1 MAWPSVTMFGLNK
14 RHRSQRAVMGAFIG
28 NSIVDS
34 AYSVPLRIHSCTLRL
49 VETLAGD
56 TSRHDRST
64 LGSVLTTQI
73 RRSTTTT
80 HHLRTLAGVN
90 FCESTPSG
98 HVDSWISCCVA
109 CFCEEGDGV
118 PVLVQHAVISGP
130 ITKATAV
137 HPSIHPFHPFIR
149 AYPLAHARPTCSD
162 ASRVPLRRST
172 ELVPRPHGEGDA
184 PARGGDAPH
193 SPAARAARRASTLLS
208 SHLAHSLVYL
218 SRPLSSLSP
227 RSLFPSSQGRARVC
241 VCVCV
246 CVCMCHASS
255 IVQSN
260 CRANLPILRVCDAQ
274 LHHTCAASL
283 TPRA

>member
-1 MAWPSVTMFGLNK
+1 MHSSSCRDPRWGYESPRPINSWVSLDDSDPQINHDHPSTP
-14 RHRSQRAVMGAFIG
+14 
-28 NSIVDS
+28 NSCRVD
-34 AYSVPLRIHSCTLRL
+34 L
-49 VETLAGD
+49 
-56 TSRHDRST
+56 
-64 LGSVLTTQI
+64 
-73 RRSTTTT
+73 
-80 HHLRTLAGVN
+80 
-90 FCESTPSG
+90 CESTPSG

-109 CFCEEGDGV
+109 CFYEEGDGV

-130 ITKATAV
+130 ITKSTAV

-149 AYPLAHARPTCSD
+149 AYPLAHARPICSD

-172 ELVPRPHGEGDA
+172 ELVPRPHDEGDA

-227 RSLFPSSQGRARVC
+227 RSLFPSSQGRARARVC

-246 CVCMCHASS
+246 CV
-255 IVQSN
+255 
-260 CRANLPILRVCDAQ
+260 
-274 LHHTCAASL
+274 
-283 TPRA
+283 